1 MRRVVL
7 LVGDIRSEL
16 IQTNQLMKP
25 AHPPFSETDL
35 VFLCKCGHL
44 HKKLNTLV

>member
-25 AHPPFSETDL
+25 AHPRL
-35 VFLCKCGHL
+35 VRLI
-44 HKKLNTLV
+44 